1 MRLRVA
7 WQVKKTTTVGVV
19 IPNIVNSYFA
29 TLAKGIDDIATMYKY
44 NIVLASSDDN
54 EDHEVTVIHSLIS
67 KQVDGIIFMGHHLT
81 EKSVQN
87 SLVPVHRLF

>member
-1 MRLRVA
+1 M
-7 WQVKKTTTVGVV
+7 
-19 IPNIVNSYFA
+19 
-29 TLAKGIDDIATMYKY
+29 TLQPCIKY

-81 EKSVQN
+81 EKNPCRILSYPYTDCSSRN
-87 SLVPVHRLF
+87 S